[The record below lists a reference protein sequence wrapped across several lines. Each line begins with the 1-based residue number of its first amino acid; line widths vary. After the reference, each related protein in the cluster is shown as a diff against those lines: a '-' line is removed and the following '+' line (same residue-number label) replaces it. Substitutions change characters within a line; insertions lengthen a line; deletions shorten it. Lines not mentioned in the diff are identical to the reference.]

1 MKFYK
6 YYLLSL
12 GVILIDQ
19 TTKLLVHYNMEL
31 GIPGEILVLGEW
43 FRLHYLLNPGMAF
56 GLELHTEYGKMA
68 LSAFRLFAILGI
80 GIYLLRQ
87 AQKGV
92 HPGMLWSLALIFGGA
107 IGNAIDSTFYGVLL
121 NNAPA
126 NAATPWFHGQVVDM
140 LYFPLFDGTFP
151 NWVPYYGGEYFQFF
165 RPVFNM
171 ADASIFIGVCLILIF
186 QKKFLAES
194 KQQKE
199 NDVAENSE
207 SEIEPKV
214 VL

>member
-1 MKFYK
+1 M
-6 YYLLSL
+6 
-12 GVILIDQ
+12 VIDQ

-31 GIPGEILVLGEW
+31 GIPGEISVFGEW

-56 GLELHTEYGKMA
+56 GLQLQTEYGKMA
-68 LSAFRLFAILGI
+68 LSLFRLIAIIGI

-87 AQKGV
+87 AKRGV

-121 NNAPA
+121 DNAPA

-140 LYFPLFDGTFP
+140 LYFPLFEGTFP
-151 NWVPYYGGEYFQFF
+151 EWFPIYGGEYFQFF
-165 RPVFNM
+165 RPVFNA
-171 ADASIFIGVCLILIF
+171 ADASIFMGVCLILIF

-194 KQQKE
+194 EPPQEE
-199 NDVAENSE
+199 NVAENPE
-207 SEIEPKV
+207 SEIEQKIA
-214 VL
+214 L